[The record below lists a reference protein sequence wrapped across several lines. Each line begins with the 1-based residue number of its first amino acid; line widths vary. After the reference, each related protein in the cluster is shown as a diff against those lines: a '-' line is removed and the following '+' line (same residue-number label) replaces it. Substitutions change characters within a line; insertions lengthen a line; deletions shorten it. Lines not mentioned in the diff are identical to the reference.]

1 MFPAMI
7 IEKNTE
13 IHTMFLNPHEGETIL
28 LIEDM
33 KLDLDTPYDKVIV
46 EPLITD
52 KADGV
57 PCTVIADSD

>member
-13 IHTMFLNPHEGETIL
+13 IHTMFLNPHEGEPIL

-46 EPLITD
+46 ALLLTD

>member
-33 KLDLDTPYDKVIV
+33 KLDLDTPYD
-46 EPLITD
+46 
-52 KADGV
+52 
-57 PCTVIADSD
+57 